1 MGRNILLITT
11 DQQRYDGLGYNGVRD
26 RGSDGDCSPPPAHTR
41 TGGIPASGS
50 YLECLTANRTFGQG

>member
-50 YLECLTANRTFGQG
+50 YLE